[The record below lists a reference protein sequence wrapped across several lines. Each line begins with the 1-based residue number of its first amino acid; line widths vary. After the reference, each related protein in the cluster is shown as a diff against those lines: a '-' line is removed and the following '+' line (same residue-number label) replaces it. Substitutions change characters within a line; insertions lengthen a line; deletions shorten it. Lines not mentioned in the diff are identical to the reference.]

1 MSYTA
6 IDATSGTIV
15 YISFWD
21 DPEAAEQLGSLP
33 EMQATGAELVRLGVG
48 FRTPGRHYETLWSI
62 GGSQPMRPLPEPEE
76 FFPRLVSALV

>member
-33 EMQATGAELVRLGVG
+33 EMQATGAELVRLGVQ
-48 FRTPGRHYETLWSI
+48 FERPVVNYETLWSI
-62 GGSQPMRPLPEPEE
+62 GGSQPMRPFPEPEE
-76 FFPRLVSALV
+76 SFRK

>member
-33 EMQATGAELVRLGVG
+33 EMQATGAELVRLGVQ
-48 FRTPGRHYETLWSI
+48 FERPVVNYETLWSI
-62 GGSQPMRPLPEPEE
+62 DDGSQPIRPFPKMEEP
-76 FFPRLVSALV
+76 RRK